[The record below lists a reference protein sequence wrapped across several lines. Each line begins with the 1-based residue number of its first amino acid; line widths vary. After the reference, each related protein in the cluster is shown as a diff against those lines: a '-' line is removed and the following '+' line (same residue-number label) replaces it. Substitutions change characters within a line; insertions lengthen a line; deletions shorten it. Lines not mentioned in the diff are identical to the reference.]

1 MINALKYL
9 VYAMTIYVLLSF
21 IPEKKV
27 CLVDLLLIII
37 LIISFNFI
45 YEFIE
50 TNKNPILEGYA
61 PNPNER
67 LYSDALG
74 ALDNGRSKFS
84 RLTSEDTENT
94 DLDPISESNP
104 TKINSDLEDE
114 KENIVGSLGES
125 EIVDEPKGVSEDDTI
140 LATAKPEEIT
150 KEKPEEIPEEIQALD
165 TSNSSNLA
173 SLELNPEDENKK
185 DIIQYQKEYKNPP
198 FKYGYAYMHTDFWN
212 LPAERKP
219 VCKNIKPCKVCPR
232 QTTGFDK
239 DRLQWD

>member
-37 LIISFNFI
+37 LIISFNLI

-67 LYSDALG
+67 MYADALG
-74 ALDNGRSKFS
+74 ESNDGRGKFS
-84 RLTSEDTENT
+84 RLSPEDTDNT
-94 DLDPISESNP
+94 DPISE
-104 TKINSDLEDE
+104 TKPSKTNDLED
-114 KENIVGSLGES
+114 IVGSLGKTE
-125 EIVDEPKGVSEDDTI
+125 EVGEPTGISEDDTS
-140 LATAKPEEIT
+140 LAPAKSEEDTTDNT
-150 KEKPEEIPEEIQALD
+150 KNEEIQAID

-185 DIIQYQKEYKNPP
+185 DIIQYQKEYKKPP

-219 VCKNIKPCKVCPR
+219 VCKNIKPCKVCPK

-239 DRLQWD
+239 DRLHWD

>member
-1 MINALKYL
+1 MINSLKYL

-37 LIISFNFI
+37 LIISFNLI

-61 PNPNER
+61 PNPNEKI
-67 LYSDALG
+67 YSDTLG
-74 ALDNGRSKFS
+74 ESNDGRGKFS
-84 RLTSEDTENT
+84 RLSPEDTDNT
-94 DLDPISESNP
+94 DPISESNP
-104 TKINSDLEDE
+104 SKINSDLEDE

-125 EIVDEPKGVSEDDTI
+125 ENVDEPKGISEDDTVV
-140 LATAKPEEIT
+140 ASVKPE
-150 KEKPEEIPEEIQALD
+150 EKPEEIQAID

-185 DIIQYQKEYKNPP
+185 DIIQYQKEYKKPP

-219 VCKNIKPCKVCPR
+219 VCKNIKPCKVCPK

-239 DRLQWD
+239 DRLHWD

>member
-50 TNKNPILEGYA
+50 TKKNPILEGYA

-74 ALDNGRSKFS
+74 ESNDGRGKFS
-84 RLTSEDTENT
+84 RLSSEGTENT
-94 DLDPISESNP
+94 DSDPISETNP
-104 TKINSDLEDE
+104 SKI
-114 KENIVGSLGES
+114 V
-125 EIVDEPKGVSEDDTI
+125 
-140 LATAKPEEIT
+140 
-150 KEKPEEIPEEIQALD
+150 
-165 TSNSSNLA
+165 
-173 SLELNPEDENKK
+173 
-185 DIIQYQKEYKNPP
+185 
-198 FKYGYAYMHTDFWN
+198 
-212 LPAERKP
+212 
-219 VCKNIKPCKVCPR
+219 
-232 QTTGFDK
+232 
-239 DRLQWD
+239 